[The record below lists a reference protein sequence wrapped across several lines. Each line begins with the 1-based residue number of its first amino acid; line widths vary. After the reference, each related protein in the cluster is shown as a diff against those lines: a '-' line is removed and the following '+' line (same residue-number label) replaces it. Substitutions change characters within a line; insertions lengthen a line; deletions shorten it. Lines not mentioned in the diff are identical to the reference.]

1 MFLSEVSFLDNI
13 LINKRKKYRGSNRM
27 EDERGERQKGR
38 ESIISPTHSLDIVHI
53 VPWTLLYCLYTLRIS
68 IFSSFSGNG
77 TGQPQQMPGKGVKQT
92 FKPRVSR
99 FSGFPLVQ
107 SERCDTGDRTGI
119 CQSGPDSSVFG
130 VHVVVKRFKLRGL
143 PFEFHSGSSY
153 FI

>member
-92 FKPRVSR
+92 FKPRS
-99 FSGFPLVQ
+99 
-107 SERCDTGDRTGI
+107 
-119 CQSGPDSSVFG
+119 PDSLVFLLFNLSD
-130 VHVVVKRFKLRGL
+130 VTPAIEPVFVSQVQIVLFS
-143 PFEFHSGSSY
+143 EY
-153 FI
+153 M